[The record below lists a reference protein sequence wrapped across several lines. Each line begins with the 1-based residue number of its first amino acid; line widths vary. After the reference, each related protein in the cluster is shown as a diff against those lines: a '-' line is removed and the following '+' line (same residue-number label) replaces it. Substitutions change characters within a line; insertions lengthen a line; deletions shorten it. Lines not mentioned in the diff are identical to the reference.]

1 MVKPPPTEK
10 SYHIFYQMMAGLSV
24 DERAQLGLEGYTV
37 RDLMYLNLGKDK
49 KFKIKFFSFGSLKKV
64 SRLFQNYSINGEIVI

>member
-24 DERAQLGLEGYTV
+24 DERSQLGLEGYTV
-37 RDLMYLNLGKDK
+37 RDLMYLNLGKVFLKRDK
-49 KFKIKFFSFGSLKKV
+49 SKKE
-64 SRLFQNYSINGEIVI
+64 FDCE

>member
-24 DERAQLGLEGYTV
+24 DERSQLGLEGYTV
-37 RDLMYLNLGKDK
+37 RDLMYLNLGKV
-49 KFKIKFFSFGSLKKV
+49 FLKRDESQKE
-64 SRLFQNYSINGEIVI
+64 FDCE